1 MLNNLKISPT
11 LRVRD
16 FRIVLVSAAVSVIGD
31 GMALVAI
38 VFAVLNVTGSA
49 DDAGLVLATG
59 VVAQAVLLLIGG
71 AVADRW
77 PRGRVM
83 ALSQLASGVCTGLL
97 AIALIAGEARLW
109 MIIATW
115 AGLGAAQGAFRP
127 ASTGIVAELMSKD
140 DLPAANGLVS
150 IARGGGTILG
160 PTLGGLVIALGNP
173 GIAIGIDAVSFVISA
188 ALLMMIGSE
197 GVRPEKD
204 GHSMLADIVDGWA
217 VVRSRAWLW
226 GSIVYFSFYQFA
238 IMGGLGV
245 LGPLIARSRLGGA
258 GVWGAMLSAMGVGAL
273 IGGALALRW
282 RPRRLLVGS
291 FLSILGVVPVVIAL
305 SVAAPRAWEI
315 GGMFLYGVATTYC
328 DALWFS
334 AIQANV
340 PIDRVSRVSS
350 FDWLGS
356 TTLYPL
362 GLVIAPPIAAVVGT
376 GNALRGM
383 AVIVVAGVVPLLCT
397 PSIRRI
403 GIPDTTDSEM
413 PLTSIR
419 ESVAAGES

>member
-1 MLNNLKISPT
+1 MLRKPVVSPP

-16 FRIVLVSAAVSVIGD
+16 FRIVLASSAVSVVGD

-49 DDAGLVLATG
+49 DDAGFVLASG

-83 ALSQLASGVCTGLL
+83 ALSQLASGVCTGVL
-97 AIALIAGEARLW
+97 AVVLVAGDGQFW
-109 MIIATW
+109 MIIAAW

-127 ASTGIVAELMSKD
+127 ASTGIVAELVNKD

-150 IARGGGTILG
+150 IARAGGTILG
-160 PTLGGLVIALGNP
+160 PTLGGLVVVLGNP
-173 GIAIGIDAVSFVISA
+173 GVAIGIDAASFVISA
-188 ALLMMIGSE
+188 ALLIM
-197 GVRPEKD
+197 VRPAPACQEQPAD
-204 GHSMLADIVDGWA
+204 GHSMLGDILEGWA
-217 VVRSRAWLW
+217 VVRSRVWLW
-226 GSIVYFSFYQFA
+226 AGIAYFSFYQFA

-273 IGGALALRW
+273 LGGMLALRW

-291 FLSILGVVPVVIAL
+291 FLSILGVLPVVLAL
-305 SVAAPRAWEI
+305 SLAASRAWEI
-315 GGMFLYGVATTYC
+315 GGMFLYGAATTYT

-340 PIDRVSRVSS
+340 PISQVSRVSS

-356 TTLYPL
+356 TALYPL
-362 GLVIAPPIAAVVGT
+362 GLVIAPLIAAVAGT
-376 GNALRGM
+376 DNTLRGM
-383 AVIVVAGVVPLLCT
+383 AVIVAVGVVPLLCT
-397 PSIRRI
+397 RSIRRI
-403 GIPDTTDSEM
+403 GIPEPAPV
-413 PLTSIR
+413 PLM
-419 ESVAAGES
+419 EPVPAGEA